1 MQVNINDVLYKQ
13 ISDYCS
19 LNNLKICHYVNE
31 LLDKA
36 FKTDKFG
43 AKPLINRKPTKIE
56 KDVSVEKIVT
66 EKIVDNA
73 EKYEFSSLENK
84 IEKNNTINTSYI
96 DSDNKNIEDKPKK
109 RKLK

>member
-1 MQVNINDVLYKQ
+1 MQVNINDGLYKQ

-36 FKTDKFG
+36 FKIDKFG

-73 EKYEFSSLENK
+73 ENNDLSGDYKDFLSNFFKENC
-84 IEKNNTINTSYI
+84 
-96 DSDNKNIEDKPKK
+96 K
-109 RKLK
+109 R

>member
-56 KDVSVEKIVT
+56 KDVSVEKIV
-66 EKIVDNA
+66 DNA

-96 DSDNKNIEDKPKK
+96 DSDNKNIEYKPKK